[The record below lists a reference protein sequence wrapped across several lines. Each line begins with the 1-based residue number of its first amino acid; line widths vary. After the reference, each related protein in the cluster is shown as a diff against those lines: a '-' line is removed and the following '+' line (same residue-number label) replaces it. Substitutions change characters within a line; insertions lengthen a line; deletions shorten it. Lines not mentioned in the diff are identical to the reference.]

1 MIEPMKVVVTFQPD
15 GKVSVSTPGSHD
27 AWPARTFGSIDRAVP
42 FLKEL
47 RDKYAVTVRDYFRR
61 TTAA

>member
-1 MIEPMKVVVTFQPD
+1 MIDPMKVVVTFQPD

-27 AWPARTFGSIDRAVP
+27 AWPARTFGSIENAQP

-47 RDKYAVTVRDYFRR
+47 CDKYAVTVKDYYRR